1 MPGRVDCTAVKS
13 CCGGWGIASIR
24 VTVEG
29 LDPIAGRVIMG
40 LVALMIMLAA
50 EDIVLR
56 SRHRNPGFDRSHFGL
71 PEFRRFG
78 PSRLYKL
85 AS

>member
-1 MPGRVDCTAVKS
+1 M
-13 CCGGWGIASIR
+13 ASIR

-40 LVALMIMLAA
+40 LVGMQCSSHCCTLMIMLAA